1 MQKSWDGLM
10 NNVQNWLVD
19 LAGAEFVWIV
29 QLFLI
34 VLVVLS
40 LGYIL
45 NRIIDHLEKRAS
57 QTKTVWD
64 DALVEASR
72 KPLVWLVWILGVN
85 FAAAVAAEKMNSSL
99 QTLIDPVNRLAFIV
113 LGAMF
118 LNNFIKRAEH
128 NLISPEFISDPVDPT
143 TVKAVAKLL
152 RASVI
157 ITALLIAMQLFGYS
171 ISGLPNRG
179 YESGSRNPSAI
190 SKVLGNVF
198 NPADFLHNLFGKN
211 PAQMRKLK
219 KMREDNEINNLLASK
234 FDRQVL
240 MQLLG
245 LKRIDIDEILR
256 NCNYS
261 DAFIK
266 EGNDLQILE
275 GISKCYEEYKIFQL

>member
-1 MQKSWDGLM
+1 MLKFG
-10 NNVQNWLVD
+10 N
-19 LAGAEFVWIV
+19 
-29 QLFLI
+29 
-34 VLVVLS
+34 
-40 LGYIL
+40 
-45 NRIIDHLEKRAS
+45 AS
-57 QTKTVWD
+57 
-64 DALVEASR
+64 
-72 KPLVWLVWILGVN
+72 
-85 FAAAVAAEKMNSSL
+85 FKM
-99 QTLIDPVNRLAFIV
+99 TELAFALEEI
-113 LGAMF
+113 
-118 LNNFIKRAEH
+118 IIR
-128 NLISPEFISDPVDPT
+128 PY
-143 TVKAVAKLL
+143 KLTGYL
-152 RASVI
+152 DIDVRNAPI
-157 ITALLIAMQLFGYS
+157 NTARRYS